1 MSFRMNVP
9 GRRAVARPQLVA
21 GRGLESGEERA
32 SAPGS
37 DVAGYRVGAAEI
49 AGPEKFRL
57 DELIRIALRAMND
70 PREVVADPNALYSGA
85 LLKERTL
92 IPEDDAELG
101 ELRFGDWLAQTASTQ
116 AVVGAGAKQSH

>member
-1 MSFRMNVP
+1 MAADDVAK
-9 GRRAVARPQLVA
+9 GVARVSTGTPVN
-21 GRGLESGEERA
+21 GT
-32 SAPGS
+32 
-37 DVAGYRVGAAEI
+37 VEI

-101 ELRFGDWLAQTASTQ
+101 ELRFGDWLAQTASK
-116 AVVGAGAKQSH
+116 AAVGAAKQSH